1 MTSPPPTEQAPS
13 PSRPRW
19 SKEPWLAVG
28 LVFAAVAAAAYHC
41 GFLSVPIVD
50 DAAISIA
57 YGHTF
62 FAGHGFRVT
71 PSSQPVE
78 GFSNLLW
85 TLMLGLSRPL
95 DAAPDT
101 YAHTLGIVFGLLAL
115 PVFAAWGPVAGRR
128 SPRLEDAL
136 GPWVAAASTTYA
148 TWISSGMETGLQTF
162 LLALCGVLLLR
173 ELRTG
178 TGAWV
183 GLALGLL
190 CLTRPEGLLYVVAA
204 GLVWLCHQGLGRQW
218 AGRQAL
224 GIAAWLV
231 VLVGGWFVVRW
242 VYFADWLPNTYYA
255 KRLWSFDGPGYL
267 RNYYTENGRLCLLA
281 AAGLV
286 LGLLGGAATGRQSAL
301 AALFLLAGGFF
312 AYRNG
317 DWMREWRFL
326 APLVPLLG
334 VALAAGVAGT
344 RERAALVGARG
355 GRWHWGERGVVAVVV
370 VAMLAVLGPWMKKSV
385 MRAPGIKVHPELPY
399 EFIANRLRVV
409 QDQARALGQVHP
421 LVAYPDLGGQSMVLR
436 EGEIIDVAGL
446 GDYAMAHQS
455 GNPAAMEDYLVSE
468 GPPSFLDVH
477 GPSRH
482 LMGFRSLMTQFHA
495 LGEDRWQLNGL
506 SATEDPR
513 CPGGKSAALAP
524 DRQALAKL
532 FEQDIQEGAAERGL
546 KRWRCVFAYKPRREL
561 PERDEL
567 RRLSDLAEERGEA
580 LEKEGQLVPAL
591 RSYSLA
597 TLLDRGD
604 AHLRRKT
611 EALRARVFPAVAP

>member
-1 MTSPPPTEQAPS
+1 VA
-13 PSRPRW
+13 
-19 SKEPWLAVG
+19 AG

-41 GFLSVPIVD
+41 GYLAVPIVD

-95 DAAPDT
+95 GTAPDT
-101 YAHTLGIVFGLLAL
+101 YAHTLGVLFGLLAL
-115 PVFAAWGPVAGRR
+115 PVFAAWGPVAARR

-148 TWISSGMETGLQTF
+148 TWISSGMETGLQAF
-162 LLALCGVLLLR
+162 LLALSGLLLLR
-173 ELRTG
+173 ELRTN
-178 TGAWV
+178 TGAWA

-204 GLVWLCHQGLGRQW
+204 GLVWLSHQALERRW
-218 AGRQAL
+218 SGRQAR
-224 GIAAWLV
+224 GIALWLV

-242 VYFADWLPNTYYA
+242 AYFADWLPNTYYA
-255 KRLWSFDGPGYL
+255 KRFWSFDGPRYL
-267 RNYYTENGRLCLLA
+267 RNYYAENGRLCLLA

-286 LGLLGGAATGRQSAL
+286 LGMLGGAATARQAML

-312 AYRNG
+312 AWRNG

-326 APLVPLLG
+326 APLVPLLDVG
-334 VALAAGVAGT
+334 LAAGVAGA
-344 RERAALVGARG
+344 RERAPWLGARG
-355 GRWHWGERGVVAVVV
+355 LRWRWVARGVVAVGV
-370 VAMLAVLGPWMKKSV
+370 VAMLVELGAWMKKSV
-385 MRAPGIKVHPELPY
+385 MRAPHIRANPELPY

-409 QDQARALGQVHP
+409 QERARALGQVHP

-446 GDYAMAHQS
+446 GDYAMAHHS
-455 GNPAAMEDYLVSE
+455 NNPAAMEDYLVSE

-482 LMGFRSLMTQFHA
+482 LIGFRTLMPRFHS
-495 LGEDRWQLNGL
+495 LGEDRWELNGL
-506 SATEDPR
+506 SPTEDPR
-513 CPGGKSAALAP
+513 CPGG
-524 DRQALAKL
+524 
-532 FEQDIQEGAAERGL
+532 
-546 KRWRCVFAYKPRREL
+546 
-561 PERDEL
+561 
-567 RRLSDLAEERGEA
+567 
-580 LEKEGQLVPAL
+580 
-591 RSYSLA
+591 
-597 TLLDRGD
+597 
-604 AHLRRKT
+604 
-611 EALRARVFPAVAP
+611 